1 MPTYRKGLTMSF
13 QRLALT
19 LCLLLFAVMAHA
31 RDYYV
36 DITNETGYTVYYLYV
51 SPEHAS
57 SWEEDVLGSDVM
69 PSGTTRRVTLQG
81 YKSPLFDIRLI
92 DEDDDTYT
100 FWGVDVSRRD
110 LVVTL
115 EDLD

>member
-1 MPTYRKGLTMSF
+1 MLSLRKEPTMLF

-31 RDYYV
+31 QDYYV
-36 DITNETGYTVYYLYV
+36 DITNETGYTIYYLYV

-69 PSGTTRRVTLQG
+69 PSGTTQRVTLQG
-81 YKSPLFDIRLI
+81 YKSPIFDIRLI